1 MTDRLKEEA
10 MSGSDTSRVSA
21 LVALGKSVAMF
32 SDRIETEEK
41 SDRTASD
48 IEADLQR
55 RLAVLMGE

>member
-1 MTDRLKEEA
+1 